1 MCHHPLLATIAV
13 AGLLTAACGDDT
25 VSGGGDGTPVVAV
38 TTTILGD
45 VVAELVGELAEVEV
59 IMPVNADPHEFQ
71 PSARQAAALRSADL
85 VVANGGGFEEGL
97 DDTLRSAQGDG
108 VSVFEAVDHVALLA
122 AGDVGGSDDP
132 AHDDDGDH
140 DGDEARADD
149 HDGDDGGADDG
160 DDGGG
165 DDHGHEGTDP
175 HVFTD
180 PARMAEVAEALAG
193 SLTDQVPAL
202 DTDAFRDRAAAYV
215 DELRALD
222 AEIEDILGPVPA
234 ERRKL
239 VTNHDVFT
247 YFADRYDFEVVGAV
261 IPSTT
266 TQAAASAAQIDALA
280 RLVEAEGVPAVF
292 ADTSSPDDL
301 AETLAAEVGDVAVVE
316 LFSESLGAE
325 GSGADTYAGMVRTNA
340 TRIAEALAP

>member
-1 MCHHPLLATIAV
+1 MRHHPLLATTAA
-13 AGLLTAACGDDT
+13 AGLLAAACGGDGAL
-25 VSGGGDGTPVVAV
+25 SGGSGNGTPVVAV

-45 VVAELVGELAEVEV
+45 VVDELVGDLAEVVV
-59 IMPVNADPHEFQ
+59 IMPVNANPHEFQ

-97 DDTLRSAQGDG
+97 DDTLRSAEDDG
-108 VSVFEAVDHVALLA
+108 VRVFEAVEHAALLA
-122 AGDVGGSDDP
+122 RDGGEPGAGDDHD
-132 AHDDDGDH
+132 DDDGDN
-140 DGDEARADD
+140 DR
-149 HDGDDGGADDG
+149 
-160 DDGGG
+160 
-165 DDHGHEGTDP
+165 GHEGADP

-180 PARMAEVAEALAG
+180 PARMATVADALAG
-193 SLTDQVPAL
+193 ALAEQVPAL
-202 DTDAFRDRAAAYV
+202 DTEAFRARAAAYV

-222 AEIEDILGPVPA
+222 AEVEGILAPIPT

-325 GSGADTYAGMVRTNA
+325 SSGADSYAGMVRSNA

>member
-1 MCHHPLLATIAV
+1 MHHHPLLATTAA
-13 AGLLTAACGDDT
+13 AGLLTAACGDGT

-45 VVAELVGELAEVEV
+45 VVAELVGDLAEVEV
-59 IMPVNADPHEFQ
+59 IMPANADPHEFQ

-97 DDTLRSAQGDG
+97 DDTIRSAEDDG
-108 VSVFEAVDHVALLA
+108 VAVFEAVEHAALLA
-122 AGDVGGSDDP
+122 RDGGEPGAGDD
-132 AHDDDGDH
+132 HDDDD
-140 DGDEARADD
+140 
-149 HDGDDGGADDG
+149 
-160 DDGGG
+160 G
-165 DDHGHEGTDP
+165 DDHGHEGADP

-180 PARMAEVAEALAG
+180 PARMATVADALAG
-193 SLTDQVPAL
+193 ALAQQVPAL

-222 AEIEDILGPVPA
+222 AEVEGMLAPIPT

-280 RLVEAEGVPAVF
+280 RLVEAEGVPAIF

-325 GSGADTYAGMVRTNA
+325 GSGADTYAGMVRSNA

>member
-1 MCHHPLLATIAV
+1 MRHHPLLATTAA
-13 AGLLTAACGDDT
+13 AGLLTAACGDGT

-45 VVAELVGELAEVEV
+45 VVAELVGDLAEVEV
-59 IMPVNADPHEFQ
+59 IMPANADPHEFQ

-97 DDTLRSAQGDG
+97 DDTIRSAEDDG
-108 VSVFEAVDHVALLA
+108 VAVFEAVEHAALLA
-122 AGDVGGSDDP
+122 RDGGEPGAGDD
-132 AHDDDGDH
+132 HDDDD
-140 DGDEARADD
+140 
-149 HDGDDGGADDG
+149 
-160 DDGGG
+160 G
-165 DDHGHEGTDP
+165 DDHGHEGADP

-180 PARMAEVAEALAG
+180 PARMATVADALAG
-193 SLTDQVPAL
+193 ALAQQVPAL

-222 AEIEDILGPVPA
+222 AEVEGMLAPIPT

-280 RLVEAEGVPAVF
+280 RLVEAERVPAIF

-325 GSGADTYAGMVRTNA
+325 GSGADTYAGMVRSNA